1 MVKAI
6 RITETGKANVMK
18 FVDVEIKSLAPNEV
32 LIKNKAIGLNYI
44 DVYHRSGTYP
54 LPLPTGIG
62 LEAAGVIEDVGSA
75 VTEFKV
81 GDRVA
86 HAAAPPGAYSEK
98 QVYPQEKLVKIPD
111 YISDEIAS
119 VIMLKGITSEY
130 LIHRAYKVKKD
141 QFILYHAAAG
151 GVGQVLCQ
159 WAKSLGCKVIG
170 TVGSEEK
177 IKIAKENGCDFV
189 INYSK
194 ESFSQKVREITNGKM
209 LDVVYDGV
217 GAKTF
222 EESIECLAIRGTMVS
237 FGNASG
243 LVEKVDPK
251 KHIAPKGLFFTRP
264 SIAHYTVTREE
275 LVNSA
280 NTVFDAIRTNKFKV
294 KIFKKF
300 ALKDA
305 VKAHEELEARKLTGP
320 AILVP

>member
-6 RITETGKANVMK
+6 IITETGKANVMK
-18 FVDVEIKSLAPNEV
+18 FVDVELKKLAPNEV
-32 LIKNKAIGLNYI
+32 LIQNKAIGLNYI

-62 LEAAGVIEDVGSA
+62 LEAAGVIEEIGSDVK
-75 VTEFKV
+75 EFKV

-86 HAAAPPGAYSEK
+86 HAAAPPGSYSEK

-119 VIMLKGITSEY
+119 CIMLKGITSEY
-130 LIHRAYKVKKD
+130 LLHRAYAVKKGE
-141 QFILYHAAAG
+141 FILFHAAAG

-170 TVGSEEK
+170 TVGSDEK
-177 IKIAKENGCDFV
+177 VAIAKENGCDFV

-194 ESFSQKVREITNGKM
+194 ESFSQKVKEITDGKM
-209 LDVVYDGV
+209 LKVVYDGV

-222 EESIECLAIRGTMVS
+222 EESLDCLAIRGTMVS

-243 LVEKVDPK
+243 LIDKVDPK
-251 KHIAPKGLFFTRP
+251 KHIAPKGLYFTRP

-280 NTVFDAIRTNKFKV
+280 NTVFEAIKTGKFKV

-305 VKAHEELEARKLTGP
+305 VTAHEELEARKLTGP

>member
-6 RITETGKANVMK
+6 RITETGNANVMK
-18 FVDVEIKSLAPNEV
+18 FVDVELKKLAPNEV

-54 LPLPTGIG
+54 LPLPNGIG
-62 LEAAGVIEDVGSA
+62 LEAAGVIEEIGSDVK
-75 VTEFKV
+75 EFKV

-86 HAAAPPGAYSEK
+86 HAAAPPGSYSEK

-111 YISDEIAS
+111 YISDEVAS
-119 VIMLKGITSEY
+119 CIMLKGITSEY
-130 LIHRAYKVKKD
+130 LLHRAYAVKKGE
-141 QFILYHAAAG
+141 FILFHAAAG

-170 TVGSEEK
+170 TVGSDEK
-177 IKIAKENGCDFV
+177 VAIARENGCDFV

-194 ESFSQKVREITNGKM
+194 ESFSQKVKEITESKM
-209 LDVVYDGV
+209 LKVVYDGV

-222 EESIECLAIRGTMVS
+222 EESLDCLAIRGTMVS

-243 LVEKVDPK
+243 LVDNVDPK
-251 KHIAPKGLFFTRP
+251 KHIAPKGLYFTRP

-280 NTVFDAIRTNKFKV
+280 NTVFEAIRTNKFKV

-305 VKAHEELEARKLTGP
+305 ITAHEELEARKLTGP
-320 AILVP
+320 SVLIP

>member
-6 RITETGKANVMK
+6 RITEPGKANVMK
-18 FVDVEIKSLAPNEV
+18 FVDVELKKLASNEV

-54 LPLPTGIG
+54 LPLPNGIG
-62 LEAAGVIEDVGSA
+62 LEAAGVIEEIGSDVK
-75 VTEFKV
+75 EFKV

-86 HAAAPPGAYSEK
+86 HAAAPPGSYSEK

-119 VIMLKGITSEY
+119 CIMLKGITSEY
-130 LIHRAYKVKKD
+130 LLHRAYAVKKGE
-141 QFILYHAAAG
+141 FILYHAAAG

-170 TVGSEEK
+170 TVGSDEK
-177 IKIAKENGCDFV
+177 VAIAKENGCDFV

-194 ESFSQKVREITNGKM
+194 ESFSEKVKEITEGKM
-209 LDVVYDGV
+209 LKVVYDGV

-222 EESIECLAIRGTMVS
+222 EESLDCLAIRGTMVS

-243 LVEKVDPK
+243 LVDNVDPK
-251 KHIAPKGLFFTRP
+251 KHIAPKGLYFTRP

-280 NTVFDAIRTNKFKV
+280 NTVFEAIKTNKFKI

-305 VKAHEELEARKLTGP
+305 VTAHEELEARKLTGP
-320 AILVP
+320 AILIP

>member
-6 RITETGKANVMK
+6 RITETGNANVMK
-18 FVDVEIKSLAPNEV
+18 FVDVELKKLAPNEV
-32 LIKNKAIGLNYI
+32 LIRNKAIGLNYI
-44 DVYHRSGTYP
+44 DVYHRAGTYP

-62 LEAAGVIEDVGSA
+62 LEAAGVIEEIGSDVK
-75 VTEFKV
+75 EFKV

-86 HAAAPPGAYSEK
+86 HAAAPPGSYSEK

-119 VIMLKGITSEY
+119 CIMLKGITSEY
-130 LIHRAYKVKKD
+130 LLHRAYKVKKD

-170 TVGSEEK
+170 TVGSEDK
-177 IKIAKENGCDFV
+177 VKIAKENGCDFV

-194 ESFSQKVREITNGKM
+194 ESFSQKVKEITNGKM

-251 KHIAPKGLFFTRP
+251 KHIAPKGLYFTRP

-280 NTVFDAIRTNKFKV
+280 RTVFEAIKTNKFK
-294 KIFKKF
+294 INLFKKF

-305 VKAHEELEARKLTGP
+305 VLAHEELEARKLLGP

>member
-18 FVDVEIKSLAPNEV
+18 FVDVELKSLAPNEV

-194 ESFSQKVREITNGKM
+194 ESFSQKVKEITNGKM

-264 SIAHYTVTREE
+264 SIAHYTVTRDE

-280 NTVFDAIRTNKFKV
+280 NTVFEAIRTNKFKV

>member
-1 MVKAI
+1 
-6 RITETGKANVMK
+6 
-18 FVDVEIKSLAPNEV
+18 
-32 LIKNKAIGLNYI
+32 
-44 DVYHRSGTYP
+44 
-54 LPLPTGIG
+54 
-62 LEAAGVIEDVGSA
+62 
-75 VTEFKV
+75 
-81 GDRVA
+81 
-86 HAAAPPGAYSEK
+86 
-98 QVYPQEKLVKIPD
+98 
-111 YISDEIAS
+111 
-119 VIMLKGITSEY
+119 MLKGITSEY
-130 LIHRAYKVKKD
+130 LLHRAYKVKKD

-170 TVGSEEK
+170 TVGSEDK
-177 IKIAKENGCDFV
+177 VKIAKENGCDFV

-194 ESFSQKVREITNGKM
+194 ESFSQKVIEITNGKM

-280 NTVFDAIRTNKFKV
+280 RTVFEAIKTNKFK
-294 KIFKKF
+294 INLFKKF

-305 VKAHEELEARKLTGP
+305 VIAHEELEARKLLGP

>member
-6 RITETGKANVMK
+6 RITETGKANVME
-18 FVDVEIKSLAPNEV
+18 FVDVELKKLAPNEV

-44 DVYHRSGTYP
+44 DIYHRSGTYP
-54 LPLPTGIG
+54 LPLPNGIG
-62 LEAAGVIEDVGSA
+62 LEAAGVIEEIGSDVK
-75 VTEFKV
+75 EFKV

-86 HAAAPPGAYSEK
+86 HAAAPPGSYSEK

-119 VIMLKGITSEY
+119 CIMLKGITSEY
-130 LIHRAYKVKKD
+130 LLHRAYAVKKGE
-141 QFILYHAAAG
+141 FILFHAAAG

-170 TVGSEEK
+170 TVGSDEK
-177 IKIAKENGCDFV
+177 VAIAKENGCDFV

-194 ESFSQKVREITNGKM
+194 ESFSQKVKEITDGKM
-209 LDVVYDGV
+209 LKVVYDGV

-222 EESIECLAIRGTMVS
+222 EESLDCLAIRGTIVS

-243 LVEKVDPK
+243 LIDNVDPK
-251 KHIAPKGLFFTRP
+251 KHIAPKGLYFTRP
-264 SIAHYTVTREE
+264 SIAHYTITREE

-280 NTVFDAIRTNKFKV
+280 NTVFEAIKTGKFKV

-305 VKAHEELEARKLTGP
+305 VTAHEELEARKLTGP

>member
-6 RITETGKANVMK
+6 RITETGNANVMK
-18 FVDVEIKSLAPNEV
+18 FVDVELKKLAPNEV

-54 LPLPTGIG
+54 LPLPNGIG
-62 LEAAGVIEDVGSA
+62 LEAAGVIEEIGSDVK
-75 VTEFKV
+75 EFKV

-86 HAAAPPGAYSEK
+86 HAAAPPGSYSEK

-119 VIMLKGITSEY
+119 CIMLKGITSEY
-130 LIHRAYKVKKD
+130 LLHRAYAVKKGE
-141 QFILYHAAAG
+141 FILYHAAAG

-170 TVGSEEK
+170 TVGSDEK
-177 IKIAKENGCDFV
+177 VAIAKENGCDFV

-194 ESFSQKVREITNGKM
+194 ESFSEKVKEITEGKM
-209 LDVVYDGV
+209 LKVVYDGV

-222 EESIECLAIRGTMVS
+222 EESLDCLAIRGTMVS

-243 LVEKVDPK
+243 LVDNVDPK
-251 KHIAPKGLFFTRP
+251 KHIAPKGLYFTRP

-280 NTVFDAIRTNKFKV
+280 NAVFEAIKTNKFKV

-305 VKAHEELEARKLTGP
+305 VTAHEELEGRKLKGP

>member
-6 RITETGKANVMK
+6 KITETGKANVMR
-18 FVDVEIKSLAPNEV
+18 FVDIELKKLAPNEV

-54 LPLPTGIG
+54 LPLPNGIG
-62 LEAAGVIEDVGSA
+62 LEAAGVIEEIGSDVK
-75 VTEFKV
+75 EFKV

-86 HAAAPPGAYSEK
+86 HAAAPPGSYSEK

-111 YISDEIAS
+111 YISDEVAS
-119 VIMLKGITSEY
+119 CIMLKGITSEY
-130 LIHRAYKVKKD
+130 LLHRAYAVKKGE
-141 QFILYHAAAG
+141 FILFHAAAG

-170 TVGSEEK
+170 TVGSDEK
-177 IKIAKENGCDFV
+177 VAIARENGCDFV

-194 ESFSQKVREITNGKM
+194 ESFSQKVKEITESKM
-209 LDVVYDGV
+209 LKVVYDGV

-222 EESIECLAIRGTMVS
+222 EESLDCLAIRGTMVS

-243 LVEKVDPK
+243 LIDNVDPK
-251 KHIAPKGLFFTRP
+251 KHIAPKGLYFTRP

-280 NTVFDAIRTNKFKV
+280 NTVFEAIKTGKFKV

-305 VKAHEELEARKLTGP
+305 VTAHEELEARKLTGP
-320 AILVP
+320 SILVP

>member
-6 RITETGKANVMK
+6 RITETGNANVMK
-18 FVDVEIKSLAPNEV
+18 FVDVELKKLAPNEV
-32 LIKNKAIGLNYI
+32 LIQNKAIGLNYI

-62 LEAAGVIEDVGSA
+62 LEAAGVIEEIGSDVK
-75 VTEFKV
+75 EFKV

-86 HAAAPPGAYSEK
+86 HAAAPPGSYSEK

-119 VIMLKGITSEY
+119 CIMLKGITSEY
-130 LIHRAYKVKKD
+130 LLHRAYKVKKD

-170 TVGSEEK
+170 TVGSEDK
-177 IKIAKENGCDFV
+177 VKIAKENGCDFV

-194 ESFSQKVREITNGKM
+194 ESFSQKVKEITNGKM

-264 SIAHYTVTREE
+264 SIAHYTVTKEE

-280 NTVFDAIRTNKFKV
+280 NTVFDAIKTGKFKV

-300 ALKDA
+300 VLKDA
-305 VKAHEELEARKLTGP
+305 VTAHEELEARKLTGP
-320 AILVP
+320 SILVP

>member
-6 RITETGKANVMK
+6 KITETGNANVMK
-18 FVDVEIKSLAPNEV
+18 FVDIELKKLASNEV

-44 DVYHRSGTYP
+44 DVYHRSGIYP
-54 LPLPTGIG
+54 LPIPTGIG
-62 LEAAGVIEDVGSA
+62 LEAAGVIEEIGVN
-75 VTEFKV
+75 VKEFKV

-86 HAAAPPGAYSEK
+86 HAAAPAGSYSEK

-119 VIMLKGITSEY
+119 CIMLKGFTAEY
-130 LIHRAYKVKKD
+130 LLHRAYKVKKD

-151 GVGQVLCQ
+151 GVGQIFCQ

-194 ESFSQKVREITNGKM
+194 ESFSQKVKEITNGKM

-251 KHIAPKGLFFTRP
+251 KHIAPKGLYFTRP

-280 NTVFDAIRTNKFKV
+280 RTVFEAIKTNKFK
-294 KIFKKF
+294 ISLFKKF

-305 VKAHEELEARKLTGP
+305 VSAHEELEARKLLGP

>member
-18 FVDVEIKSLAPNEV
+18 FVDVELKKLAPNEV

-44 DVYHRSGTYP
+44 DIYHRSGTYP
-54 LPLPTGIG
+54 LPLPNGIG
-62 LEAAGVIEDVGSA
+62 LEAAGVIEEIGSDVK
-75 VTEFKV
+75 EFKV

-86 HAAAPPGAYSEK
+86 HAAAPPGSYSEK

-119 VIMLKGITSEY
+119 CIMLKGITSEY
-130 LIHRAYKVKKD
+130 LLHRAYAVKKGE
-141 QFILYHAAAG
+141 FILFHAAAG

-170 TVGSEEK
+170 TVGSDEK
-177 IKIAKENGCDFV
+177 VAIAKENGCDFV

-194 ESFSQKVREITNGKM
+194 ESFSQKVKEITDGKM
-209 LDVVYDGV
+209 LKVVYDGV

-222 EESIECLAIRGTMVS
+222 EESLDCLAIRGTIVS

-243 LVEKVDPK
+243 LIDNVDPK
-251 KHIAPKGLFFTRP
+251 KHIAPKGLYFTRP

-280 NTVFDAIRTNKFKV
+280 NTVFEAIKTNKFKI

-305 VKAHEELEARKLTGP
+305 VTAHEELEARKLTGP
-320 AILVP
+320 AILIP

>member
-18 FVDVEIKSLAPNEV
+18 FVDVELKKLAPNEV
-32 LIKNKAIGLNYI
+32 LIQNKAIGLNYI

-62 LEAAGVIEDVGSA
+62 LEAAGVIEEIGSDVK
-75 VTEFKV
+75 EFKV

-86 HAAAPPGAYSEK
+86 HAAAPPGSYSEK

-119 VIMLKGITSEY
+119 CIMLKGITSEY
-130 LIHRAYKVKKD
+130 LLHRAYAVKKGE
-141 QFILYHAAAG
+141 FILFHAAAG

-170 TVGSEEK
+170 TVGSDEK
-177 IKIAKENGCDFV
+177 VAIAKENGCDFV

-194 ESFSQKVREITNGKM
+194 ESFSQKVKEITDGKM
-209 LDVVYDGV
+209 LKVVYDGV

-222 EESIECLAIRGTMVS
+222 EESLDCLAIRGTMVS

-243 LVEKVDPK
+243 LIDKVDPK

-280 NTVFDAIRTNKFKV
+280 NAVFEAIKTGKFKV

-300 ALKDA
+300 SLKDA
-305 VKAHEELEARKLTGP
+305 VTAHEELEARKLTGP

>member
-6 RITETGKANVMK
+6 KITETGKANVMR
-18 FVDVEIKSLAPNEV
+18 FVDIELKKLAPNEV

-54 LPLPTGIG
+54 LPLPNGIG
-62 LEAAGVIEDVGSA
+62 LEAAGVIEEIGSDVK
-75 VTEFKV
+75 EFKV

-86 HAAAPPGAYSEK
+86 HAAAPPGSYSEK

-111 YISDEIAS
+111 YISDEVAS
-119 VIMLKGITSEY
+119 CIMLKGITSEY
-130 LIHRAYKVKKD
+130 LLHRAYAVKKGE
-141 QFILYHAAAG
+141 FILFHAAAG

-170 TVGSEEK
+170 TVGSDEK
-177 IKIAKENGCDFV
+177 VAIARENGCDFV

-194 ESFSQKVREITNGKM
+194 ENFSQKVKEITESKM
-209 LDVVYDGV
+209 LKVVYDGV

-222 EESIECLAIRGTMVS
+222 EESLDCLAIRGTMVS

-243 LVEKVDPK
+243 LIDNVDPK
-251 KHIAPKGLFFTRP
+251 KHIAPKGLYFTRP

-280 NTVFDAIRTNKFKV
+280 NTVFEAIKTGKFKV

-305 VKAHEELEARKLTGP
+305 VTAHEELEARKLTGP
-320 AILVP
+320 SILVP

>member
-6 RITETGKANVMK
+6 KITETGNANVMK
-18 FVDVEIKSLAPNEV
+18 FVDVELKKLAPNEV
-32 LIKNKAIGLNYI
+32 LIRNKAIGLNYI
-44 DVYHRSGTYP
+44 DVYHRAGTYP

-62 LEAAGVIEDVGSA
+62 LEAAGVIEEIGSDVK
-75 VTEFKV
+75 EFKV

-86 HAAAPPGAYSEK
+86 HAAAPPGSYSEK

-119 VIMLKGITSEY
+119 CIMLKGITSEY
-130 LIHRAYKVKKD
+130 LLHRAYKVKKD

-170 TVGSEEK
+170 TVGSEDK
-177 IKIAKENGCDFV
+177 VKIAKENGCDFV

-194 ESFSQKVREITNGKM
+194 ESFSQKVKEITNGKM

-280 NTVFDAIRTNKFKV
+280 NTVFDAIKTGKFKV

-320 AILVP
+320 SILVP

>member
-6 RITETGKANVMK
+6 RITETGKPNVMK
-18 FVDVEIKSLAPNEV
+18 FVDVDLKKLAPNEV
-32 LIKNKAIGLNYI
+32 LIKNKAVGLNYI

-54 LPLPTGIG
+54 LPLPNGIG
-62 LEAAGVIEDVGSA
+62 LEAAGVIEEIGSDVK
-75 VTEFKV
+75 EFKI

-86 HAAAPPGAYSEK
+86 HAAAPPGSYSEK
-98 QVYPQEKLVKIPD
+98 QVYPQEKIVKIPD

-119 VIMLKGITSEY
+119 CIMLKGITSEY
-130 LIHRAYKVKKD
+130 LIHRAYAVKKGE
-141 QFILYHAAAG
+141 FILFHAAAG

-170 TVGSEEK
+170 TVGSDEK
-177 IKIAKENGCDFV
+177 IAIAKENGCDFV

-194 ESFSQKVREITNGKM
+194 ESFSQKVKEITEGKM
-209 LDVVYDGV
+209 LKVVYDGV

-222 EESIECLAIRGTMVS
+222 EESLDCLAIRGMMVS

-243 LVEKVDPK
+243 LIDKVDPK
-251 KHIAPKGLFFTRP
+251 KHIAPKGLYFTRP

-280 NTVFDAIRTNKFKV
+280 NTVFEAIKTNKFKI

-305 VKAHEELEARKLTGP
+305 VTAHEELEARKLTGP

>member
-1 MVKAI
+1 MLSLK
-6 RITETGKANVMK
+6 K
-18 FVDVEIKSLAPNEV
+18 LAPNEV

-44 DVYHRSGTYP
+44 DIYHRSGTYP
-54 LPLPTGIG
+54 LPLPNGIG
-62 LEAAGVIEDVGSA
+62 LEAAGVIEEIGSG
-75 VTEFKV
+75 VKEFKV

-86 HAAAPPGAYSEK
+86 HAAAPPGSYSEK

-119 VIMLKGITSEY
+119 CIILKGITSEY
-130 LIHRAYKVKKD
+130 LLHRAYAVKKGE
-141 QFILYHAAAG
+141 FILFHAAAG
-151 GVGQVLCQ
+151 RVGQVLCQ

-170 TVGSEEK
+170 TVGSDEK
-177 IKIAKENGCDFV
+177 VAIAKENGCDFV

-194 ESFSQKVREITNGKM
+194 ESFSQKVKEITDGKM
-209 LDVVYDGV
+209 LKVVYDGV

-222 EESIECLAIRGTMVS
+222 EESLDCLAIRGTMVS

-243 LVEKVDPK
+243 LIDKVDPK
-251 KHIAPKGLFFTRP
+251 KHIAPKGLYFTRP

-280 NTVFDAIRTNKFKV
+280 NTVFEAIKTCKFKV

-305 VKAHEELEARKLTGP
+305 VTAHEELEARKLTGH

>member
-1 MVKAI
+1 
-6 RITETGKANVMK
+6 MK
-18 FVDVEIKSLAPNEV
+18 FVDVELKKLAPNEV

-54 LPLPTGIG
+54 LPLPNGIG
-62 LEAAGVIEDVGSA
+62 LEAAGVIEEIGSDVK
-75 VTEFKV
+75 EFKV

-86 HAAAPPGAYSEK
+86 HAAAPPGSYSEK
-98 QVYPQEKLVKIPD
+98 QVYPQEKIVKIPD

-119 VIMLKGITSEY
+119 CIMLKGITSEY
-130 LIHRAYKVKKD
+130 LLHRAYKVKKD

-177 IKIAKENGCDFV
+177 VAIAKENGCDFV

-194 ESFSQKVREITNGKM
+194 ESFSQKVKEITNGKM

-243 LVEKVDPK
+243 LVDKVDPK
-251 KHIAPKGLFFTRP
+251 KHIAPKGLYFTRP

-280 NTVFDAIRTNKFKV
+280 RTVFEAIKTNKFK
-294 KIFKKF
+294 INLFKKF

-305 VKAHEELEARKLTGP
+305 VTAHEELEARKLLGP

>member
-6 RITETGKANVMK
+6 RITETGNANVMK
-18 FVDVEIKSLAPNEV
+18 FVDVEIKNLAPNEV

-54 LPLPTGIG
+54 LPLPNGIG
-62 LEAAGVIEDVGSA
+62 LEAAGVIEEIGSDVK
-75 VTEFKV
+75 EFKV

-86 HAAAPPGAYSEK
+86 HAAAPPGSYSEK

-119 VIMLKGITSEY
+119 CIMLKGITSEY
-130 LIHRAYKVKKD
+130 LLHRAYKVKKD

-177 IKIAKENGCDFV
+177 VAIAKENGCDFV

-194 ESFSQKVREITNGKM
+194 ESFSQKVKEITNGKM

-251 KHIAPKGLFFTRP
+251 KHIAPKGLYFTRP

-280 NTVFDAIRTNKFKV
+280 RTVFEAIKTNKFK
-294 KIFKKF
+294 INLFKKF
-300 ALKDA
+300 SLKDA
-305 VKAHEELEARKLTGP
+305 VIAHEELEARKLLGP

>member
-1 MVKAI
+1 MFKAI

-18 FVDVEIKSLAPNEV
+18 FVDVELKKLAPNEV

-44 DVYHRSGTYP
+44 DIYHRSGTYP
-54 LPLPTGIG
+54 LPLPNGIG
-62 LEAAGVIEDVGSA
+62 LEAAGVIEEIGSDVK
-75 VTEFKV
+75 EFKV

-86 HAAAPPGAYSEK
+86 HAAAPPGSYSEK

-119 VIMLKGITSEY
+119 CIMLKGITSEY
-130 LIHRAYKVKKD
+130 LLHRVYAVKKGE
-141 QFILYHAAAG
+141 FILFHAAAG

-170 TVGSEEK
+170 TVGSDEK
-177 IKIAKENGCDFV
+177 VAIAKENGCDFV

-194 ESFSQKVREITNGKM
+194 ESFSQKVKEITDGKM
-209 LDVVYDGV
+209 LKVVYDGV

-222 EESIECLAIRGTMVS
+222 EESLDCLAIRGTMVS

-243 LVEKVDPK
+243 LIDKVDPK
-251 KHIAPKGLFFTRP
+251 KHIAPKGLYFTRP

-280 NTVFDAIRTNKFKV
+280 NTVFEAIKTGKFKV

-305 VKAHEELEARKLTGP
+305 VTAHEELEARKLTGP